1 MVEAH
6 GDGPVGLN
14 LYSNPRGLY
23 RFQAEIVAKAYLRP
37 RNIAIVDTGLGKG
50 LEVGT
55 GVLRPDGSWTPV
67 QDLLIGDLVVGG
79 DGHPVVV
86 EGVFDRGVQPGYRVT
101 TDDGVSINVDADH
114 LWTVATDL
122 DLSRGIPWRTLDT
135 KTLSETVD
143 APGRKRWRIP
153 VVSHHGGGGWLPVDP
168 YILGVLLGDGHISG
182 GQVGF
187 TSVDDGI
194 VAMVKERLPNGIEMH
209 VDMFTAKPPRYRLV
223 GSTYRHNHLL
233 EALRELGV
241 HGCRSWEKFVPEMY
255 LRASEEDRR
264 ALLAGL
270 MDTDG
275 WVGSAQQFT
284 STSERL
290 SRDVAYLVRS
300 LGGVARVTKKTTTH
314 RDAYNVTIRMDRCP
328 FWLERKVDRWEE
340 KPRLGVTRKIAS
352 IEPIEGGVHSVCI
365 KVSAED
371 GLFITEGFVV
381 THNTHLALA
390 LIALLIE
397 DNQIDRAIVVVEGNK
412 VDEWMDDIA
421 EFTQLSAVKYRGD
434 PRARRNRLRKRFES
448 HVLVSTYQTLRED
461 LVDGKRKLEPGYL
474 MKELEGERILVVY
487 DEVTALGGRTSQTHK
502 AHRFFAH
509 SFDARLLGLT
519 ATPVTSG
526 AESYYNL
533 GRIFCPDLVGT
544 VEEFYKRHVVRFDAF
559 RNPSQYRD
567 LDVLAEKMAPVIL
580 RKRKTD
586 PDVVDQFPTT
596 VEDFVKVRLN
606 DDHQEMYNALRDL
619 ADEVNEEQRAPAFQI
634 LCAFANHPRS
644 IFSSQSALAAEFLSR
659 HSAEDIEK
667 LVCAK
672 TESVLRKM
680 QAVTDQGDQAIVFC
694 NSVHVLDELYADA
707 VKKGLSVARYHGGI
721 SNDTRE
727 ANKAAF
733 KAGDVKILL
742 CSSAGERGI
751 NLPEA
756 SYIINYDVPVMHSS
770 YIQRLSRAS
779 RIGSNAGEI
788 LVVVTYIAAGSAE
801 EASVRIWNRRNA
813 QSDTLIDHDVDPAD
827 EYFTSASDRK
837 HMIKEASK
845 R

>member
-1 MVEAH
+1 MSL
-6 GDGPVGLN
+6 GLYN
-14 LYSNPRGLY
+14 GTLY
-23 RFQAEIVAKAYLRP
+23 RFQAEIVANAYLRP

-55 GVLRPDGSWTPV
+55 GVLRPDGTWTPV
-67 QDLLIGDLVVGG
+67 QDLAVGDLVIGG
-79 DGHPVVV
+79 DGHPVMV

-122 DLSRGIPWRTLDT
+122 DISRGIPWRTLDT
-135 KTLSETVD
+135 RTLAESVD

-153 VVSHHGGGGWLPVDP
+153 VTAHHGGGGSLLPIDP
-168 YILGVLLGDGHISG
+168 YVLGVLLGDGHICG

-187 TSVDDGI
+187 VSVDEDI
-194 VAMVKERLPNGIEMH
+194 VSMVKERLPDGVEMR
-209 VDMFTAKPPRYRLV
+209 VDLFQSKPTRYRLV
-223 GSTYRHNHLL
+223 GSTFRQNPML
-233 EALRELGV
+233 EAVRALGL
-241 HGCRSWEKFVPEMY
+241 HGCRSWEKFVPEVY
-255 LRASEEDRR
+255 LRSSEEDRR

-290 SRDVAYLVRS
+290 AQDVAYLARS
-300 LGGVARVTKKTTTH
+300 LGGVARVTTKQTSH
-314 RDAYNVTIRMDRCP
+314 RTAYNVSVRLDRCP
-328 FWLERKVDRWEE
+328 FWMERKVDRWEQ
-340 KPRLGVTRKIAS
+340 KPRLGVTRKIAT
-352 IEPIEGGVHSVCI
+352 IEPIVGGIHSVCI
-365 KVSAED
+365 KVASED
-371 GLFITEGFVV
+371 GLFVTEGFVV

-390 LIALLIE
+390 LIALSIE
-397 DNQIDRAIVVVEGNK
+397 DDLIDRAIVVVEGNK
-412 VDEWMDDIA
+412 VDEWMADID
-421 EFTQLSAVKYRGD
+421 EFTQLSAVKYRGESK
-434 PRARRNRLRKRFES
+434 ARKKRLLKRRDS
-448 HVLVSTYQTLRED
+448 QVVVSTYQTLRED
-461 LVDGKRKLEPGYL
+461 LVEGKKFDPGFL
-474 MKELEGERILVVY
+474 MQTFEGERLLIIY
-487 DEVTALGGRTSQTHK
+487 DEVTVLGGRTSRTHQV
-502 AHRFFAH
+502 HRFFAH
-509 SFDARLLGLT
+509 TFDARLLGLT

-544 VEEFYKRHVVRFDAF
+544 VEQFHREHVVRFDSF
-559 RNPSQYRD
+559 HNPAQYRN
-567 LDVLAEKMAPVIL
+567 LELLAEKMAPVIL

-586 PDVVDQFPTT
+586 PDVVDQFPKT
-596 VEDFVKVRLN
+596 VEDFVKVQLN
-606 DDHQEMYNALRDL
+606 EDHRKLYDDLEALCEEL
-619 ADEVNEEQRAPAFQI
+619 SEEQLSPAFQL

-644 IFSSQSALAAEFLSR
+644 IFSSQSTIAQMFLER
-659 HSAEDIEK
+659 HTHEEITK
-667 LVCAK
+667 VVCAK

-680 QAVTDQGDQAIVFC
+680 KAVTDQGDQAVVFC
-694 NSVHVLDELYADA
+694 NSVQVLDELYADA
-707 VKKGLSVARYHGGI
+707 VAKGLSVARYHGGL

-727 ANKAAF
+727 ANKTAF
-733 KAGDVKILL
+733 KAGQVKILL
-742 CSSAGERGI
+742 CSAAGERGI

-756 SYIINYDVPVMHSS
+756 SYIINYDVPTMHSS

-788 LVVVTYIAAGSAE
+788 LVVVTYVAAGTAE
-801 EASVRIWNRRNA
+801 EGSVRAWNKRNA
-813 QSDTLIDHDVDPAD
+813 QSDTLIDFDVDPAD

>member
-1 MVEAH
+1 VSI
-6 GDGPVGLN
+6 G
-14 LYSNPRGLY
+14 LYSGTLY
-23 RFQAEIVAKAYLRP
+23 RFQAEIVANAYLRP
-37 RNIAIVDTGLGKG
+37 RNIAVVDTGLGKG

-55 GVLRPDGSWTPV
+55 GVLRPDGSWIPV
-67 QDLLIGDLVVGG
+67 QDLLVGDLVVGS

-122 DLSRGIPWRTLDT
+122 DISRGIPWRTLDT
-135 KTLSETVD
+135 KTLSESLD

-153 VVSHHGGGGWLPVDP
+153 VTAHHGGGGQLPVDS
-168 YILGVLLGDGHISG
+168 YILGVLLGDGHLSA

-194 VAMVKERLPNGIEMH
+194 VAMVKERLPEGIEMR
-209 VDMFTAKPPRYRLV
+209 VDLFASKPPRYRLV
-223 GSTYRHNHLL
+223 GSTHRQNPLL
-233 EALRELGV
+233 EALRDLGV
-241 HGCRSWEKFVPEMY
+241 HGCRSWEKFVPEVY
-255 LRASEEDRR
+255 LRSSEEDRR

-290 SRDVAYLVRS
+290 AQDVAYLARS
-300 LGGVARVTKKTTTH
+300 LGGVARITRRQTTH

-328 FWLERKVDRWEE
+328 FWLERKVDRWEQ

-397 DNQIDRAIVVVEGNK
+397 DNLIDRAIVAVEGNK
-412 VDEWMDDIA
+412 VDEWIDDIA
-421 EFTQLSAVKYRGD
+421 EFTQLSSLKYRGSKQ
-434 PRARRNRLRKRFES
+434 ARQNRLRKNPGDQ
-448 HVLVSTYQTLRED
+448 VVVTTYQTARED
-461 LVDGKRKLEPGYL
+461 LVEGKGFDPGF
-474 MKELEGERILVVY
+474 MMQSFEGERLLVVY
-487 DEVTALGGRTSQTHK
+487 DEVTVLGGRTSRTHQV
-502 AHRFFAH
+502 HRFFAH
-509 SFDARLLGLT
+509 TLDARLLGLT

-544 VEEFYKRHVVRFDAF
+544 VEQFHKDHVVRFNSFHQPVQF
-559 RNPSQYRD
+559 RN

-586 PDVVDQFPTT
+586 PDVIDQFPKT

-606 DDHQEMYNALRDL
+606 EDHQALYDDL
-619 ADEVNEEQRAPAFQI
+619 EAICEEVGEEQRTPAFGL
-634 LCAFANHPRS
+634 LCSFANHPRS
-644 IFSSQSALAAEFLSR
+644 ILTSQSKLAEAFLER
-659 HSAEDIEK
+659 HTFEEISKAT
-667 LVCAK
+667 CAK

-680 QAVTDQGDQAIVFC
+680 RSVTDQGDQAVVFC
-694 NSVHVLDELYADA
+694 NSVQVLDALYEDA
-707 VKKGLSVARYHGGI
+707 KKAGISIERYHGGL
-721 SNDTRE
+721 SDDTRE

-733 KAGDVKILL
+733 KRGDVRVLL

-756 SYIINYDVPVMHSS
+756 SYIINYDVPTMHSS

-788 LVVVTYIAAGSAE
+788 LVVVTFIASGSAE
-801 EASVRIWNRRNA
+801 EACVKAWNRRNA
-813 QSDTLIDHDVDPAD
+813 QSDSLIDHDVDPAD
-827 EYFTSASDRK
+827 LYFTSASERK
-837 HMIKEASK
+837 RMIRETTKS
-845 R
+845 